1 MSPYLEHVESSGIK
15 IDLSLL
21 FVQDHELN
29 ELRDEALLAESLVQD
44 RHRLRH
50 VSLRVPLALVH
61 RVLDHLRPLVV
72 PVEALVQEDRLFPFL
87 LRGGWLV
94 AVESDPEI
102 VIAIARL
109 DVVDLHGTLEDVSE
123 RSLEVDARWLL
134 QPTEGGDTFLGNLDR
149 PRCARDSVSGEK
161 RTFRNSTLSW
171 TRKSTQVRMHD
182 EGMGM
187 RFCSSSQINDMVVSC
202 CRQVLEGE

>member
-1 MSPYLEHVESSGIK
+1 MSPYLEHSKSVNIED
-15 IDLSLL
+15 DLFSFLI
-21 FVQDHELN
+21 QDHELD

-50 VSLRVPLALVH
+50 VSFRVPLALVH

-134 QPTEGGDTFLGNLDR
+134 QPTEGGDAFLGYLNNENRHVPLVR
-149 PRCARDSVSGEK
+149 LIAMLPFAVRHCRGRESRRRFECTMKVSENVSARV
-161 RTFRNSTLSW
+161 
-171 TRKSTQVRMHD
+171 TR
-182 EGMGM
+182 
-187 RFCSSSQINDMVVSC
+187 
-202 CRQVLEGE
+202 